1 MHRMRRTKI
10 VATLGPATDD
20 PAVLAELVAGG
31 MDVARLNLSHGN
43 RDDHA
48 RRLGELRDA
57 AHAQGRLVAV
67 ILDTRGPEVRLGP
80 VGAAPDDSVVLASGA
95 IVHLHCT
102 TDTRGTEGTATDLWV
117 NHPHL
122 WSDVDT
128 ADTLLVDDGALEL
141 AVTGTGSGWVDAR
154 VVRGGA
160 LRGGRKLNAPG
171 VHLSLP
177 ALSDADRH
185 DLVWGLEEHVDWV
198 AASFVQHAA
207 DILAIRHLLEAQH
220 GHMGII
226 AKIECQAGVEN
237 LESILDVADGL
248 MVARGDL
255 GVEFPV
261 ERVPVLQKRMLSAAR
276 RRGLPSITATQ
287 MLESMVTLERPT
299 RAEASDV
306 ANAIWD
312 GSDAVMLSEETAIGQ
327 HPARAVGVMAQ
338 IAEETEAAFDFGS
351 YLRSAVATDGP
362 TVTEAITAAACRVA
376 DALHADAIVT
386 PTTSGFSAR
395 MVARHRPAAPIVAAT
410 PTPAV
415 TRALALFWG
424 VAPVLMEQRADD
436 AATMFDRALNAA
448 TQNGLVAA
456 GDLVVL
462 TGGAP
467 VGVPGTTNLLQ
478 VRSIGRVVCRGTG
491 IGGAV
496 VVGPIRHLATA
507 ADVENIGPGDVVVAV
522 SGDTPGFV
530 AALTRAAGAV
540 VEVGGLTSAAAITA
554 LAIPRPIIVGA
565 QGAHTLL
572 EEGAVVTLDL
582 RRGLVYAGTVR
593 VDASST

>member
-31 MDVARLNLSHGN
+31 IDVARLNLSHGS
-43 RDDHA
+43 RDEHA
-48 RRLGELRDA
+48 RRLGQLRDA
-57 AHAQGRLVAV
+57 AHQQGRLVA
-67 ILDTRGPEVRLGP
+67 IMLDTRGPEVRIGP
-80 VGAAPDDSVVLASGA
+80 VGSGPQDTVELVPGA
-95 IVHLHCT
+95 TIQLHCIA
-102 TDTRGTEGTATDLWV
+102 DAAGTAGTSTDLWV
-117 NHPHL
+117 NHPYL

-128 ADTLLVDDGALEL
+128 ADTLLVADGALEL
-141 AVTGTGSGWVDAR
+141 AVTGTGPGWVDAR

-160 LRGGRKLNAPG
+160 LRGGKKLNAPG

-177 ALSDADRH
+177 ALSDADVS
-185 DLVWGLEEHVDWV
+185 DLVWGLEEEVDWV
-198 AASFVQHAA
+198 AASFVQHAT
-207 DILAIRHLLEAQH
+207 DILAIRHLIEAQH
-220 GHMGII
+220 GRMGII

-261 ERVPVLQKRMLSAAR
+261 ERVPVLQKRMLAAAR

-287 MLESMVTLERPT
+287 MLESMVTCELPT

-312 GSDAVMLSEETAIGQ
+312 GSDAVMLSEETATGQ

-351 YLRSAVATDGP
+351 YLRSAADTDGP

-395 MVARHRPAAPIVAAT
+395 MVARHRPAAPIVAAASV
-410 PTPAV
+410 PAV

-424 VAPVLMEQRADD
+424 VAPVLMGALPDEDGA
-436 AATMFDRALNAA
+436 MFDRALDAA
-448 TQNGLVAA
+448 TEHGLVAA

-462 TGGAP
+462 TGGVP

-478 VRSIGRVVCRGTG
+478 VRSVGRVVCRGTG
-491 IGGAV
+491 IGRTV
-496 VVGPIRHLATA
+496 VVGPIRHLDTE
-507 ADVENIGPGDVVVAV
+507 ADVEKIQPRDVVVAV
-522 SGDTPGFV
+522 SGDTRGFV
-530 AALTRAAGAV
+530 AALMRAAGAV
-540 VEVGGLTSAAAITA
+540 VETGGLTSPAAITA

-565 QGAHTLL
+565 QDARTLL
-572 EEGAVVTLDL
+572 PEGTVVTLDV
-582 RRGLVYAGTVR
+582 RRGLVYAGAVR
-593 VDASST
+593 VSAS

>member
-20 PAVLAELVAGG
+20 PAVLAALVAGG
-31 MDVARLNLSHGN
+31 MDVARLNLSHGH

-48 RRLGELRDA
+48 RRLGQLRDA
-57 AHAQGRLVAV
+57 ARAQGRLVAV
-67 ILDTRGPEVRLGP
+67 MLDTRGAEVRMGP
-80 VGAAPDDSVVLASGA
+80 VGAAADDRVVLAPGA
-95 IVHLHCT
+95 AIHLHCSADVSRT
-102 TDTRGTEGTATDLWV
+102 AGTAADMWV

-122 WSDVDT
+122 WSDV
-128 ADTLLVDDGALEL
+128 APSDTLLVDDGALEL
-141 AVTGTGSGWVDAR
+141 SVTGTGPGRVDAR
-154 VVRGGA
+154 VVRGGV

-177 ALSDADRH
+177 ALSEADWH
-185 DLVWGLEEHVDWV
+185 DLVWGLEEEVDWV

-207 DILAIRHLLEAQH
+207 DILAIRRLLEAHH
-220 GHMGII
+220 GQMHII

-261 ERVPVLQKRMLSAAR
+261 ERVPVLQKRMLAAAR
-276 RRGLPSITATQ
+276 QRGLPSITATQ
-287 MLESMVTLERPT
+287 MLESMVTLDRPT

-327 HPARAVGVMAQ
+327 HPARAVQMMAQ

-351 YLRSAVATDGP
+351 YLRAAADNDGP

-376 DALHADAIVT
+376 DALHADAIIT

-395 MVARHRPAAPIVAAT
+395 MVARHRPAAPIVAAA

-415 TRALALFWG
+415 ARALALFWG
-424 VAPVLMEQRADD
+424 VAPVLMETPAGEE
-436 AATMFDRALNAA
+436 ATMFDRALDAA
-448 TQNGLVAA
+448 TEQGLVAA

-462 TGGAP
+462 TGGVP

-478 VRSIGRVVCRGTG
+478 VRSLGRVVCRGTG

-496 VVGPIRHLATA
+496 VVGPIRHLDNE
-507 ADVENIGPGDVVVAV
+507 ADLEKVHPGDVLVAV
-522 SGDTPGFV
+522 SGDAAGFV

-540 VEVGGLTSAAAITA
+540 VETGGLTSAAAITA
-554 LAIPRPIIVGA
+554 LAIPCPIIVGA

-572 EEGAVVTLDL
+572 EEGAVVTLDV

-593 VDASST
+593 VSAS